1 MQAHLKSS
9 IHLVS
14 SCDPRPSAASIAAL
28 DPPRTAWSLD
38 TTPLVRGCSARSA
51 RKPVTAG
58 VKLPMLTRMS
68 ARCFAKVQVFVPA
81 PHLAILS
88 QRNGFLPHIGATM

>member
-14 SCDPRPSAASIAAL
+14 ACEPRPSAASIAAL
-28 DPPRTAWSLD
+28 NPRNAWSLD

-51 RKPVTAG
+51 QSRHGVSKSCPAATRGERTLFAPVLQAG
-58 VKLPMLTRMS
+58 
-68 ARCFAKVQVFVPA
+68 
-81 PHLAILS
+81 
-88 QRNGFLPHIGATM
+88 